1 MKDVIIWTLVILIL
15 VFDVAMVYSCVRI
28 NQVIDRRRK

>member
-1 MKDVIIWTLVILIL
+1 MKEVIIWTLVILIL

-28 NQVIDRRRK
+28 NRVIDRRRK